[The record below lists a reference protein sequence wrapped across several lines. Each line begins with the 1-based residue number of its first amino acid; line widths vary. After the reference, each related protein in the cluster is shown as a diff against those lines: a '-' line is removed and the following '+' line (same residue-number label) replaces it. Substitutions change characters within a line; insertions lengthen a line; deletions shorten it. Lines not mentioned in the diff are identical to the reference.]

1 MNFLYYTFLA
11 HITMYFENHL
21 LQSIR
26 RSFYFGMMLLI
37 DKSCERT
44 SSIHTM
50 IGKCWEEF

>member
-26 RSFYFGMMLLI
+26 LSFYFVMMLLI